1 MEIREKDFYIKK
13 ENGCYVLYVLR
24 NKKELGKLPK
34 EIYKVEGYYTELKN
48 AFKKLLKYRMNKKYT
63 GGQSYKDLSYYIN
76 LYLFNLNKLK
86 DHIYFVYTPIYLVKS
101 NLKSYLI
108 KQK

>member
-48 AFKKLLKYRMNKKYT
+48 AFKKLLKYK
-63 GGQSYKDLSYYIN
+63 
-76 LYLFNLNKLK
+76 
-86 DHIYFVYTPIYLVKS
+86 
-101 NLKSYLI
+101 
-108 KQK
+108 

>member
-1 MEIREKDFYIKK
+1 
-13 ENGCYVLYVLR
+13 
-24 NKKELGKLPK
+24 
-34 EIYKVEGYYTELKN
+34 
-48 AFKKLLKYRMNKKYT
+48 MNKKYT